1 MTPTARFKGRV
12 LVRGSA
18 EGEAVVVDSISF
30 YGDVDPETGTIVSSG
45 RSVSSRILVAR
56 RSRGSTVGS
65 YVIYA
70 LARNGVA
77 PKAIIIGEAEPI
89 IVAGCV
95 LASIPL
101 VDRLPDKFFDTVTD
115 GSIVRVSA
123 DGTVEVYKPGVGLE
137 WEER

>member
-1 MTPTARFKGRV
+1 MTPKARFKGRV
-12 LVRGSA
+12 LVGGAA

-30 YGDVDPETGTIVSSG
+30 YGDVDPETGAIISSG
-45 RSVSSRILVAR
+45 RSVSGRILVAR

-70 LARNGVA
+70 LARNSVA

-101 VDRLPDKFFDTVTD
+101 VDRLPDEFFETVTD
-115 GSIVRVSA
+115 GSIIRVSL
-123 DGTVEVYKPGVGLE
+123 DGTVEVYEPGVKLE
-137 WEER
+137 